1 MLDLKLTL
9 KRAEERGVA
18 VAHFNVSDLV
28 VLKAVSSSARELGFP
43 VIVGVSE
50 GEREFVGVRQIAALI
65 RSLREEFDFPIFL
78 NADHTH
84 SLAKAIEAAKAG
96 FDAVAFD
103 GSAMPLEENAS
114 KTRQAV
120 EELKSINPRI
130 LVEGEIGDIGSGS
143 EIHDKAPDLS
153 KSLTTPEEAAQ
164 FVESTGVDIL
174 APAVGTLHG
183 MFRLA
188 PGQAPPHLDID
199 RIGRIKSATG
209 VFLTLH
215 GGSGTADEEFT
226 RAIAAGMNIV
236 HINTELRI
244 AWRQGLEKGL
254 AERPN
259 DVVPY
264 RILPY
269 AVDAVTQVASA
280 RMRLFNGTP

>member
-153 KSLTTPEEAAQ
+153 KSLTTPQEAAQ
-164 FVESTGVDIL
+164 FGESTGVDIL

-215 GGSGTADEEFT
+215 GGSGTAGEEFT
-226 RAIAAGMNIV
+226 RAIAAGM
-236 HINTELRI
+236 
-244 AWRQGLEKGL
+244 
-254 AERPN
+254 
-259 DVVPY
+259 
-264 RILPY
+264 
-269 AVDAVTQVASA
+269 
-280 RMRLFNGTP
+280 

>member
-9 KRAEERGVA
+9 ERAEERGVA
-18 VAHFNVSDLV
+18 VAHFNVSDLA

-65 RSLREEFDFPIFL
+65 RSIREEFDFPIFL

-103 GSAMPLEENAS
+103 GSAMPLEENAAR
-114 KTRQAV
+114 TRQAV
-120 EELKSINPRI
+120 EELKSINPKI

-153 KSLTTPEEAAQ
+153 KSLTTPEEAGQ

-199 RIGRIKSATG
+199 RIGKIKSRTG

-215 GGSGTADEEFT
+215 GGSGTADDEFT
-226 RAIAAGMNIV
+226 KAIAAGMNIV

-254 AERPN
+254 AERPT

-264 RILPY
+264 RILPF
-269 AVDAVTQVASA
+269 AVEAVTQVASA
-280 RMRLFNGTP
+280 RMRLFNGKH

>member
-120 EELKSINPRI
+120 EELKSINPGI

-164 FVESTGVDIL
+164 FVESTGVDIP

-183 MFRLA
+183 MFRLT

-264 RILPY
+264 RILPF
-269 AVDAVTQVASA
+269 AVDAVTDVASA
-280 RMRLFNGTP
+280 RMRLFNGKP